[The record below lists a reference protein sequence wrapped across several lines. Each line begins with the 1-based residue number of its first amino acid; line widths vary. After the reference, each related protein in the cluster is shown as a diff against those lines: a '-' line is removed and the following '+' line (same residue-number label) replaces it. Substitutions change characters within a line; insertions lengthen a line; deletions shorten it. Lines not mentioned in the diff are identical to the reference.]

1 MSRAPQRP
9 ITNRLDPEKVAY
21 WYFRLNGFF
30 QIENFVVHPERR
42 GSQRTDADLL
52 AVRFPHRAERL
63 FDNPNDIMADDHR
76 HLLLFRDRID
86 VLIAEVKT
94 NDPCTLNG
102 PWTRL
107 DRRNV
112 HRVLAAIGC
121 LPPCIIEQAAAD
133 IYRDGVHVSDL
144 GLRIRL
150 VGVGRDRSND
160 LAASYPGVVQLTWT
174 DMLAFVWDRLH
185 RYRQQKTQVDQ
196 WDAQGKQI
204 KRLADQ
210 SGDEVVFIEHA
221 LHLIGVRNDN
231 PAL

>member
-1 MSRAPQRP
+1 VQAYSR
-9 ITNRLDPEKVAY
+9 V
-21 WYFRLNGFF
+21 
-30 QIENFVVHPERR
+30 
-42 GSQRTDADLL
+42 
-52 AVRFPHRAERL
+52 
-63 FDNPNDIMADDHR
+63 
-76 HLLLFRDRID
+76 DR
-86 VLIAEVKT
+86 
-94 NDPCTLNG
+94 
-102 PWTRL
+102 
-107 DRRNV
+107 
-112 HRVLAAIGC
+112 

-150 VGVGRDRSND
+150 VAVGRDRSND

-196 WDAQGKQI
+196 WDAPGKQI

-210 SGDEVVFIEHA
+210 SGDEGAFIEHA